1 MPLIAHAGRAARR
14 LAFAAGVSLILG
26 LNAAPARELKS
37 IGVSIAN
44 LNYPFFASIAKGAEF
59 EARKTNPNVKIT
71 TVEHYWDPGTQSA
84 QIDAFIAA
92 GVDLIVLNTGDPT
105 AIEPAIDR
113 AHEAG
118 IPVVATDSRTAG
130 ADVTVETNNVQAGTI
145 ACEYLVEKMGGK
157 GAMLILSFIA
167 TRTSAID
174 RAKGCSDVVAK
185 HPDVKILPQD
195 EDTLGTRDG
204 GFTVGVALLGRFP
217 QVDGV
222 FALNDFGAL
231 GMAAAAKK
239 LNRVNFPITAVD
251 GTPEAVRALKDPNT
265 PQFAGTASQDP
276 FMMGRMAVQ
285 AGVKILDGQKPD
297 HDVVQMDSK
306 MVTRDNVNEY
316 KGWTSN

>member
-1 MPLIAHAGRAARR
+1 M
-14 LAFAAGVSLILG
+14 ILG

-59 EARKTNPNVKIT
+59 EARKTNPNVNIAT
-71 TVEHYWDPGTQSA
+71 AEHNWDSATQSA

-92 GVDLIVLNTGDPT
+92 GVDLIVLNPSDPT
-105 AIEPAIDR
+105 AFEPAIDH
-113 AHEAG
+113 AHKAG

-145 ACEYLVEKMGGK
+145 ACEYLVDKMGGK
-157 GAMLILSFIA
+157 GAMLILSFVA
-167 TRTSAID
+167 SRTSASD
-174 RAKGCSDVVAK
+174 RAKGCRDVVAK
-185 HPDVKILPQD
+185 HPDIKIFPQD

-204 GFTVGVALLGRFP
+204 GFSVGLALLGRFP
-217 QVDGV
+217 RVDGV

-239 LNRVNFPITAVD
+239 LNRVNFPITGVD
-251 GTPEAVRALKDPNT
+251 GTPQAVQALKDPRM
-265 PQFAGTASQDP
+265 PQFIGTASQDP
-276 FMMGRMAVQ
+276 YLMGRMAVQ
-285 AGVKILDGQKPD
+285 EGVKILNGQKRD
-297 HDVVQMDSK
+297 HDLVQMDSK
-306 MVTRDNVNEY
+306 LVTRDNVNEY